1 MRNRIAT
8 VNGQS
13 SIVIFDKIP
22 LIFPWRPL
30 GFFPQFR
37 LKYYRILS
45 IILCYIRSI
54 VHNFYLFYGDSSS
67 FICYSVHFPGLILSA
82 SSPTLPRRQRSFSSV
97 RMVVGQAKKWSI
109 FPVATH

>member
-13 SIVIFDKIP
+13 SIVIFAKIP
-22 LIFPWRPL
+22 LILPWRPL

-37 LKYYRILS
+37 LKYYRLLS

-54 VHNFYLFYGDSSS
+54 VHKFYLFYGDLSS
-67 FICYSVHFPGLILSA
+67 FICYSAHFPDLILPA
-82 SSPTLPRRQRSFSSV
+82 FSPTLPRRQRSFSSV
-97 RMVVGQAKKWSI
+97 RMVTGQVK
-109 FPVATH
+109 